1 MKTITGRAVRVGL
14 VVTLGAAVA
23 AFTAGGAFELVL
35 DIYLLCLGGVVLL
48 ALVRATR
55 AHTAPSAASQ
65 YERALAA
72 MRATPPDPGELSL
85 TRDLQLSTSSA
96 FHLHARVRPVLRE
109 IAAHRLLARYG
120 VELDAEAARARE
132 LVGASAWELVRP
144 DRPPPR
150 DRLSAGPP
158 IGELRRVVEELEA
171 I

>member
-14 VVTLGAAVA
+14 VVTLAAIVA

-35 DIYLLCLGGVVLL
+35 DVYLLSLGGVVML

-55 AHTAPSAASQ
+55 AQTPPYRASQ

-72 MRATPPDPGELSL
+72 MRAGPPDPAELSL
-85 TRDLQLSTSSA
+85 TRDLELSTSSA
-96 FHLHARVRPVLRE
+96 FHLHARVRPLLRE
-109 IAAHRLLARYG
+109 IAAHRLLVRYG
-120 VELDAEAARARE
+120 VMLDGEAARARE

-158 IGELRRVVEELEA
+158 IGELRKVVEQLEA

>member
-14 VVTLGAAVA
+14 VVTLAAIVA

-35 DIYLLCLGGVVLL
+35 DVYLLCLGGVVML

-55 AHTAPSAASQ
+55 AQTAPNRASP

-72 MRATPPDPGELSL
+72 MRAGPPDPGELSL

-96 FHLHARVRPVLRE
+96 FHLHARVRPLLRE
-109 IAAHRLLARYG
+109 IAAHRLLVHYG
-120 VELDAEAARARE
+120 VMLDAEAARARE
-132 LVGASAWELVRP
+132 LVGASAWELVQP

-150 DRLSAGPP
+150 DRLSTGPT
-158 IGELRRVVEELEA
+158 IGELRKVVEELEA

>member
-14 VVTLGAAVA
+14 VVTLGAVVA

-35 DIYLLCLGGVVLL
+35 DIYLLCLGGVVML

-55 AHTAPSAASQ
+55 AQTSASGTSQ

-72 MRATPPDPGELSL
+72 MRAGPPDPAELSL
-85 TRDLQLSTSSA
+85 TRDLELSTSSA
-96 FHLHARVRPVLRE
+96 FHLHARVRPLLRE
-109 IAAHRLLARYG
+109 IAAHRLRARYG
-120 VELDAEAARARE
+120 VMLDDEAARARE

-150 DRLSAGPP
+150 DRLAAGPP
-158 IGELRRVVEELEA
+158 IRALRTVVEELEA

>member
-14 VVTLGAAVA
+14 VVTLAAIVA

-35 DIYLLCLGGVVLL
+35 DVYLLCLGGVVML

-55 AHTAPSAASQ
+55 AQTAPSRVSP

-72 MRATPPDPGELSL
+72 MRAGPPDPGELSL

-96 FHLHARVRPVLRE
+96 FHLHTRVRPLLRE
-109 IAAHRLLARYG
+109 IAAHRLLVRYG
-120 VELDAEAARARE
+120 VMLDGEAARARE

-158 IGELRRVVEELEA
+158 IGELRKVVEELEA